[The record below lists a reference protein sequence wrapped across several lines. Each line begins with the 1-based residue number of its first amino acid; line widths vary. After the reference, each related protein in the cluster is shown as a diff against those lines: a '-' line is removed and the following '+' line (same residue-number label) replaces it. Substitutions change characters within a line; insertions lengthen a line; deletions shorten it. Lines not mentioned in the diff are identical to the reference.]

1 MIGKV
6 ILYLGNG
13 LILAV
18 VLKVIISS
26 LVDLLKFQSI
36 DFWSI
41 LLITGCIL
49 TSIGLG
55 LTKTKVWNT
64 NYSEKDKP

>member
-1 MIGKV
+1 MIGKIV
-6 ILYLGNG
+6 LYSGVG

-18 VLKVIISS
+18 VIKVVIGS
-26 LVDLLKFQSI
+26 LVDLLKFQSV

-41 LLITGCIL
+41 LLVVGCLL

-55 LTKTKVWNT
+55 LTRSKV
-64 NYSEKDKP
+64 K